1 MEEFNIKEGDLG
13 IKEITTKAG
22 RNIGMSQNGEFVD
35 VRGVKM
41 SGYID
46 RYTTGK
52 STIHISHKYVMGD
65 IVDFR
70 AVAGHE
76 LTHSYHAHFFKSKYV
91 KSFSESVAYRYTAQV
106 YMNAGRYQMANSVMN
121 IAKQYGYYPQS
132 YSLQG
137 KIKSMWFY

>member
-76 LTHSYHAHFFKSKYV
+76 LTHSYHAHFLRVSMLNLFQKV
-91 KSFSESVAYRYTAQV
+91 
-106 YMNAGRYQMANSVMN
+106 
-121 IAKQYGYYPQS
+121 
-132 YSLQG
+132 SLIDIRH
-137 KIKSMWFY
+137 KFI